1 LDRKTIV
8 RFIDIYNEV
17 ELFLEFMVDDL
28 RLGFEFKNKEDAK
41 EYMLGLL
48 ETDRAGMTLSLLET
62 LEEDGIAIDE
72 QLTRMRLFLFSGFHP
87 EQMN

>member
-1 LDRKTIV
+1 
-8 RFIDIYNEV
+8 
-17 ELFLEFMVDDL
+17 MVDDL

>member
-1 LDRKTIV
+1 MDRKTIV